1 MDLALSLNN
10 KENFHVKAT
19 FRYLPIDLDI
29 KSVEPVAQDFLALR
43 TLSIRAANLPFERTR
58 VVYCK
63 FIFTDRVDYITIGRI
78 VSTDLVYCD
87 PREHFNYDEA
97 AKLALSFN
105 G

>member
-1 MDLALSLNN
+1 M
-10 KENFHVKAT
+10 
-19 FRYLPIDLDI
+19 
-29 KSVEPVAQDFLALR
+29 
-43 TLSIRAANLPFERTR
+43 
-58 VVYCK
+58 VYCK